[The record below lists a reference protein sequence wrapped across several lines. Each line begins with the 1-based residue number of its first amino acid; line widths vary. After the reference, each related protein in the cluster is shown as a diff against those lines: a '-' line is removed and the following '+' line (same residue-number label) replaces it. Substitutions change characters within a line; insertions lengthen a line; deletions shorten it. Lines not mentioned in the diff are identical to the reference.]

1 MQENRVLTALVV
13 CCSLTFVDPISNP
26 AEKKLSC
33 NPELLAYNESKFR
46 VVRCFAST
54 FLRCRLFRSLGKK
67 YVLFRVLQESRSCW
81 PHLFGIAGLSLLSL
95 PLTLLYPL
103 PLKIVVD
110 SVLGAQPLPP
120 WLVRTV
126 PLLRGRG
133 ASLEAAIGI
142 LLGIALLVSIQ
153 SLAAWWLQTYTGE
166 KLVWDFRARLLNH
179 VQRLPLMFHDRYGAI
194 DSVYRIQHDAPS
206 IQYVTIQG
214 VVPLMTAVFTL
225 VGMIVVTARM
235 DPVLSLVALL
245 ITPVLYLLSL
255 GCSRLVRQR
264 SETIKDLD
272 SSALAVI
279 QEVIGSIRV
288 IKAFGQENRE
298 HDRFVRRSAKRM
310 SQQVHLSIQQA
321 VFNVL
326 IGLTI
331 ALGTAAA
338 LYVGVRHVRE
348 GVLTVGSLLMIMAY
362 IAQVYQP
369 LQTFTAKVTDLQV
382 WLASLDRTFSLLD
395 QQPEIAE
402 WESAR
407 KLPTARGEFEFRN
420 VNFVYD
426 DSGRGLQNLSFRIPA
441 GTRVGIVGAT
451 GAGKTTL
458 LNLLMRFYD
467 PTSGEVLLDGR
478 DIREYRIADLRRQ
491 FAVVLQEPVLF
502 AASISENI
510 AYGKPDASDNE
521 IIAAACAAAS
531 HDFILNLPEGY
542 DTQVGERGS
551 RLSGGERQRI
561 SLARAFLR
569 NSPILILDEP
579 TSSVDVHTE
588 AAIMEATERLM
599 SDRTTFMIAHRL
611 STLKSCDLVLVL
623 DQGNLVEIKACATD
637 TWARAASK

>member
-1 MQENRVLTALVV
+1 MLGLNVFWCRLSRPFKKESVLVRVLLE
-13 CCSLTFVDPISNP
+13 C
-26 AEKKLSC
+26 
-33 NPELLAYNESKFR
+33 
-46 VVRCFAST
+46 
-54 FLRCRLFRSLGKK
+54 
-67 YVLFRVLQESRSCW
+67 RSCW
-81 PHLFGIAGLSLLSL
+81 PHLLGIAGLSILSL

-103 PLKIVVD
+103 PLKVVVD
-110 SVLGAQPLPP
+110 SVLGTQPLPS
-120 WLVRTV
+120 WLVRWV
-126 PLLRGRG
+126 PFLRLRA

-142 LLGIALLVSIQ
+142 LLAIALVVSIQ

-166 KLVWDFRARLLNH
+166 KLVWDFRARLLDH
-179 VQRLPLMFHDRYGAI
+179 VQRLPLMFHDRYGAT

-214 VVPLMTAVFTL
+214 LVPLMTAVFTL
-225 VGMIVVTARM
+225 VAMIVVTARM
-235 DPVLSLVALL
+235 DLVLALIAL
-245 ITPVLYLLSL
+245 TITPALFLLSL
-255 GCSRLVRQR
+255 GCSRIVRKR
-264 SETIKDLD
+264 SETIKNLD

-310 SQQVHLSIQQA
+310 SQQVRLSIQQA

-331 ALGTAAA
+331 AIGTAAA
-338 LYVGVRHVRE
+338 LYFGVRHVRA
-348 GVLTVGSLLMIMAY
+348 GTLTIGSLLMIMAY
-362 IAQVYQP
+362 IAQIYQP
-369 LQTFTAKVTDLQV
+369 LQILTGKVTDLQV
-382 WLASLDRTFSLLD
+382 WLASLDRTFVLLD

-402 WESAR
+402 RPGAR
-407 KLPTARGEFEFRN
+407 KLASAKGEFEFRN
-420 VNFVYD
+420 VSFAYD
-426 DSGRGLQNLSFRIPA
+426 DTGRGLHDLCFRIPA
-441 GTRVGIVGAT
+441 GSRVGIVGTT

-467 PTSGEVLLDGR
+467 PICGAVLLDGH
-478 DIREYRIADLRRQ
+478 DIRDYRIADVRRQ
-491 FAVVLQEPVLF
+491 YAVVLQEPVLF
-502 AASISENI
+502 AASIAENI
-510 AYGKPDASDNE
+510 AYGKPDASDEE
-521 IIAAACAAAS
+521 IIDAASAAAS

-542 DTQVGERGS
+542 ETQVGERGS

-588 AAIMEATERLM
+588 AAIMEATERLI
-599 SDRTTFMIAHRL
+599 SGRTTFMIAHRL

-623 DQGNLVEIKACATD
+623 DQGQLVEVKQCAPD
-637 TWARAASK
+637 SWMQVAAT